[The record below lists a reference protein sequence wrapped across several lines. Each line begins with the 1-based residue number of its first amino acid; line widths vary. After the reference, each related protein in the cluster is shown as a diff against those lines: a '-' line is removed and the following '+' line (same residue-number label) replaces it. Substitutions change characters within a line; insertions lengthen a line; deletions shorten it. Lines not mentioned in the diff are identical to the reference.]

1 MTDKTKDLTREPAR
15 HTEDRF
21 HNEADARAYL
31 EAVRWPKGLVCPH
44 CGGADRQS
52 RIEANPA
59 KKVRAGLLACGHCR
73 SQYTVT
79 VGTVFED
86 SKIPLH
92 KWVYAN
98 HLICSSKKSISSK
111 QLERVLGVTYKTAW
125 FMSHRLR
132 ASMDGTPTGQL
143 GGGGK
148 VVEVDETYYGRKQ
161 GRQKRRAFHHKN
173 AIVSLVERGGKV
185 RSFHVP
191 SVTGDN
197 LRPTLRAHIS
207 YLSEIHT
214 DELSVY
220 AKLNRD
226 FAAHETVNHNRDEY
240 VRGTVTTNTVEGFF
254 SILKRG
260 LTGIYQCVSEQHLQR
275 YVDEFDFRYNHRQA
289 LGYSDDQRAV
299 AVLKQLHGK
308 RLTYKRVN
316 ATTH

>member
-1 MTDKTKDLTREPAR
+1 MTDQTKDLTREPAR

-21 HNEADARAYL
+21 HNEADAREYL
-31 EAVRWPKGLVCPH
+31 EAIRWPKGPVCPH
-44 CGGADRQS
+44 CGGADRQH
-52 RIEANPA
+52 RIESNIA
-59 KKVRAGLLACGHCR
+59 KGVRAGLLACGHCR

-98 HLICSSKKSISSK
+98 HLICTSKKGISSK

-132 ASMDGTPTGQL
+132 TGMKSEPTGQL

-148 VVEVDETYYGRKQ
+148 VVEVDETYYGRKPNRKK
-161 GRQKRRAFHHKN
+161 GRAMHHKH
-173 AIVSLVERGGKV
+173 AIVSLVERSGQV

-191 SVTGDN
+191 NVTGEN
-197 LRPTLRAHIS
+197 LRPMLRAHIS
-207 YLSEIHT
+207 HLSAIHT
-214 DELSVY
+214 DEHGAYS
-220 AKLNRD
+220 KLRHD
-226 FAAHETVNHNRDEY
+226 FAAHETVNHQQDEY
-240 VRGTVTTNTVEGFF
+240 VRGNVTTNSAEGFF

-260 LTGIYQCVSEQHLQR
+260 LTGIYQCVSEQHLQK

-289 LGYSDDQRAV
+289 LGVNDEQRAA
-299 AVLKQLHGK
+299 AVLKQVGGK
-308 RLTYKRVN
+308 RLTYRP
-316 ATTH
+316 THAPAQ